1 MMSYDISLRVDI
13 LLRFSKFL
21 SPSLEKGR
29 GEAPWSCQCR
39 WWRPFV
45 SQRQGASKHVQSQ
58 RGNIGWVNTL
68 NYIIHITTYSLSP
81 YLNISQPFSCFP
93 PQHAGLGRI
102 HVDAQEVKRILLVGF
117 QRGRC
122 FPAKF
127 TVNIHHKQNHPK
139 ISKTTM
145 IIHDPPYVRHCF
157 FLVFVLR
164 SWDALC
170 SIVVFSFD
178 ILGCTWHQR
187 LFAKNFFIHGCR
199 RCSVFIFTYLQ
210 PLSAID
216 QLSKLNERRS
226 NRTNS
231 CMRLHA
237 HLSRS
242 IRLDSFRI
250 PRTLKSWW
258 ITMPFISQ
266 PHQNRYALH
275 PWSPVITRLNASQG
289 ENRRIHTHI
298 YIYIQNI
305 YNYIKI
311 NEWIIIY
318 IYIYIIWIYKDIW
331 DTNRYNVTSCNINI
345 INVT

>member
-1 MMSYDISLRVDI
+1 MLLHAVATVLRLALLIFALAPPYPCPKPSHILPMMSYDISLRVDI

-127 TVNIHHKQNHPK
+127 TVNISPQAKPSKNIQNH
-139 ISKTTM
+139 
-145 IIHDPPYVRHCF
+145 HD
-157 FLVFVLR
+157 
-164 SWDALC
+164 
-170 SIVVFSFD
+170 
-178 ILGCTWHQR
+178 
-187 LFAKNFFIHGCR
+187 
-199 RCSVFIFTYLQ
+199 
-210 PLSAID
+210 
-216 QLSKLNERRS
+216 
-226 NRTNS
+226 
-231 CMRLHA
+231 
-237 HLSRS
+237 
-242 IRLDSFRI
+242 
-250 PRTLKSWW
+250 
-258 ITMPFISQ
+258 
-266 PHQNRYALH
+266 H
-275 PWSPVITRLNASQG
+275 PWSTMSGTVFFLLLFCEVETLFSAL
-289 ENRRIHTHI
+289 
-298 YIYIQNI
+298 
-305 YNYIKI
+305 
-311 NEWIIIY
+311 
-318 IYIYIIWIYKDIW
+318 
-331 DTNRYNVTSCNINI
+331 
-345 INVT
+345 